1 MHEDD
6 YRIVADL
13 FDIFRI
19 IALAQAACP
28 LSSAI
33 NLETTFE
40 SSSNTNRNYASGMVF
55 KGMWFVGK
63 NLSQDVG
70 TFYSLIETFL
80 CNGDFFEFKYH
91 KRKKF

>member
-1 MHEDD
+1 M
-6 YRIVADL
+6 IMADL

-19 IALAQAACP
+19 ITLAQAACP

-40 SSSNTNRNYASGMVF
+40 SSSNTNRNFASRTLF
-55 KGMWFVGK
+55 KGMWSVGK

-70 TFYSLIETFL
+70 TFYSLIETCL
-80 CNGDFFEFKYH
+80 GNGAFSEFNCY